1 MNGSVKTNERGKARI
16 AACLIFILMIAA
28 LVVTL
33 SSCKLF
39 ASEIVLKHLDIT
51 VDVGADGWTTFTETS
66 EAKFSAQDTDWWNFY
81 RIIDD
86 STLLRRMSEKDA
98 FSIDGSSFKVNGQA
112 VEFIG
117 AVDLEDSNEE
127 WKYKHSSKAY
137 GYYYV
142 RPSGVEIGVILPAFS
157 SGTRTISYSYAVQGI
172 MTGIADA
179 SVFYYKYLSEIN
191 TMDVDEMTVKVNLPK
206 AEPELRSWLH
216 NSGSAVGVWKQA
228 DDKRSVELYVE
239 DISAGEYI
247 ESRILLSKGAYV
259 VSSTKNKTT
268 RLDVENEEQA
278 WYDAYMRK
286 QRILL
291 AVTILDYILGAL
303 SLVLAVVIFLIEK
316 RRNSPLE
323 LADAPI
329 YYREIPEGYTGGEVS
344 PLYFYYSNEKYIDES
359 ISATMLE
366 LVRLRYIT
374 ITPDERKKGAV
385 ITVLRQDEEDEL
397 RTHQKYVVE
406 MLSLVKPMG
415 TPFTMKEFESYG
427 KNHPGKML
435 SMVNKYEEAIKN
447 KSQRDGAYQK
457 GNPAGARAQRLTT
470 TMVGVGVA
478 VVMLSGFA
486 HFFVGVGMFYFGAG
500 LLLGGLV
507 HYLLS
512 KRLKAPLTVPGQR
525 EYNNLHALAKF
536 MQEFSAMDEHEI
548 PELVL
553 WEDYMVFATAMGIAD
568 KVAEQLEIAYPEFKR
583 MSASSFD
590 PSTFMILWFFSPSF
604 RFTTG
609 LNFVGN
615 IANVIR
621 SVHIADRALKAAKLA
636 GKIGG
641 AIGGGSGRGG
651 GSSFHGGGGGF
662 SGGGFGGR
670 R

>member
-16 AACLIFILMIAA
+16 AACLIFILLIAA

-86 STLLRRMSEKDA
+86 STLLGRMSEKDA

-117 AVDLEDSNEE
+117 AVDLDDSNEE
-127 WKYKHSSKAY
+127 WKYKHSSKSY

-157 SGTRTISYSYAVQGI
+157 SGTRTISYSYGVQGI
-172 MTGIADA
+172 LTGIADA

-216 NSGSAVGVWKQA
+216 NSGSAVGVWKQS

-470 TMVGVGVA
+470 TMVGIGVA

-486 HFFVGVGMFYFGAG
+486 HFFVGVGMFFFGAG
-500 LLLGGLV
+500 LLLGGLI

-553 WEDYMVFATAMGIAD
+553 WEDYMIFATAMGIAD

-583 MSASSFD
+583 MSASAFD